1 MKYSDYPDDTEEG
14 YPQQLRTSLSNF
26 WENKTRKNGKLFKNL
41 KLVIGLVIFGVAMGG
56 VLALLIFAL
65 WAVIAISFGVI
76 SGISFTSPIC
86 WLVGGL
92 SAGVTIY
99 VGLTHKN

>member
-1 MKYSDYPDDTEEG
+1 
-14 YPQQLRTSLSNF
+14 
-26 WENKTRKNGKLFKNL
+26 
-41 KLVIGLVIFGVAMGG
+41 MGG

>member
-26 WENKTRKNGKLFKNL
+26 WENKTRKNGKLFKKL

-65 WAVIAISFGVI
+65 WRNCHRFGLFPEFQ
-76 SGISFTSPIC
+76 FTSPY
-86 WLVGGL
+86 LAGGGL
-92 SAGVTIY
+92 SQE
-99 VGLTHKN
+99 